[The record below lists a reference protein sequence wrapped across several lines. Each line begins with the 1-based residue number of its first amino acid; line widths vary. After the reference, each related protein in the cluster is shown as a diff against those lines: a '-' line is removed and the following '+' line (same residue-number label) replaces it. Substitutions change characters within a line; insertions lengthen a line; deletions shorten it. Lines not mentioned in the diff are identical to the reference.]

1 MASYHCSVKVGSK
14 GKAGPH
20 ASYISREGKYE
31 NTRSNEKLE
40 HVESGNMPK
49 WAEKDPAQF
58 WQAADQYERANG
70 ATYREIEVAL
80 PREMTPDQRVE
91 LVRDM
96 VGQELGDK
104 HAYTWAIHNPAA
116 SLEGGEQP
124 HAHIMYSERTID
136 AIDRDPEQYFK
147 RYNAKNPDKGGCRKD
162 SAGTEERLQ
171 ATRQRWAQVQNLHLE
186 QHGHEARVDH
196 RSLKDQGIERTP
208 EPHFGP
214 GRIQRMTA
222 MQDVELVAVLERR
235 AAEGEKERAVA
246 ELGKTIIDLSGDLGA
261 AKAERDRRQAMPA
274 PDQVQAGM
282 EAARAQFQAYKLA
295 EAGKQQARE
304 AFERFKA
311 EQQAADLGRELAAQ
325 KAAQELARQRQEAE
339 HKQEAQKHERN
350 KSGPGWSR

>member
-20 ASYISREGKYE
+20 SSYISREGKYE

-96 VGQELGDK
+96 VWQELGGK
-104 HAYTWAIHNPAA
+104 HAYTLAIHNPAA

-136 AIDRDPEQYFK
+136 AIGRDPEQYFK

-214 GRIQRMTA
+214 ERIKRMTA

-235 AAEGEKERAVA
+235 AAEGEKEHVVT

-311 EQQAADLGRELAAQ
+311 EQQTADLGRELAAQ

-339 HKQEAQKHERN
+339 RKQEAQKHGRN
-350 KSGPGWSR
+350 KNGPGWSR